1 MRQKPLPVCNEIRS
15 CRFKRIGEYNVHCS
29 ILETTYKRP
38 GECPFIKPPVD
49 EGEEDVE
56 TQNII
61 EAE

>member
-1 MRQKPLPVCNEIRS
+1 MRQKPLPICNEIRS

-49 EGEEDVE
+49 EEKEDDS
-56 TQNII
+56 
-61 EAE
+61 